1 MKIKD
6 IFAADVARNIAP
18 VVYFHEQDPAK
29 VLEEVSEYII
39 TGGYPENDP
48 RHKRVQSGI
57 HEQFVKLLKGIAEE
71 LQKQG
76 GVELP
81 ASWISGFY
89 GSGKSSF
96 AKLLGLALDGLLLPN
111 HRTLADTLLE
121 RDDSP
126 KSQEFRDAWEQLRNQ
141 LDPIAVVFD
150 IGAVARDDEDIHSA
164 VKREIQS
171 RLDYCTISNYVA
183 DHELKL
189 ELDRKWDEF
198 LSCAE
203 QTLGEPWSTAKHD
216 QLAEE
221 AFSEVMHTMNPSRYT
236 DPMSWLDS
244 RAGAQTGIGTSVDET
259 TTAIINMLKF
269 RAPNKN
275 LFVVV
280 DEVSQYIYQN
290 TNRMLKLQSFVSA
303 LGQKLKGRVWLLAT
317 GQQKLE
323 DSDDESNIGKLKD
336 RFPPKLRVHLAPTN
350 IRDVVHKRLLKKA
363 PSKEPEI
370 RALFQQHRSDLKLY
384 GYKCDSMTEEDF
396 VEVYPMLP
404 GYVDLLMQITS
415 NLRTR
420 SSRAKGDDYAIRGL
434 LQLLGEL
441 FREQKLGD
449 KPIGA
454 LVTLENI
461 YEVQQSAL
469 DADVQNTLA
478 RIFNHEQ
485 VINDEMA
492 VKVAKVVA
500 LLELIQ
506 EQEPTTANLVSQCLY
521 SELGMNNPESSV
533 TLALEKLRGLGLLSY
548 SDKLGYKIQS
558 SAGQEW
564 QREREQ
570 YSVIPDAISIIV
582 AEKLK
587 TILGSVT
594 RPHYKNKS
602 FYWAAFY
609 SDGRQRQDERLQSTN
624 DVAVVTVDFRYL
636 TNNEDRNPNTWIPLS
651 SSPNLQNRLIW
662 VVGTMGDLA
671 SSVKELAKSRHI
683 IQKYEGRHQTI
694 SKDKQRLWF
703 EEQGRCDSLEKD
715 VQNAIAQAFTEG
727 QIFFRGR
734 QIDKPQYGTTF
745 NTILER
751 VGKSILPELYSHYV
765 DMAITPDELK
775 QLLEPNLSGPSPK
788 FMKTGLGILELDA
801 GKYSP
806 TCSGEVPTR
815 IAQYIQ
821 DQNGV
826 GGNVLLNYFGSA
838 PYGYPA
844 DVVKACLVGLLRGD
858 KVRIRPQAGAE
869 ITSVRDPGVRDIFEK
884 DREIKRADIL
894 PPNETNISPR
904 DRIAI
909 CKLFKDSLD
918 VDLDRENDAIADA
931 AFQQFPGL
939 IKRLQDIERRYNLLP
954 NRPELP
960 VVLHKLREALEKC
973 TASRQVEK
981 TVIAVKR
988 YLDELRDGI
997 QQLGIVETD
1006 LTDTAVAAITRA
1018 VSIQEHQVRQ
1028 LQDIDSLAE
1037 ISDAI
1042 AALETQLQSDR
1053 PWREINSLEPQLQ
1066 AIEQHYQTV
1075 RLQLIERQEQQ
1086 TAEIRRRVKQ
1096 RSQFNRLSEKQ
1107 SAYVFKPIEQAA
1119 FDTTKDA
1126 LYPSLLQLRD
1136 SAAIQIKKAE
1146 DTTNKIVDDL
1156 ISKVTE
1162 EQVIQ
1167 LDLELSGREI
1177 KTPEE
1182 VKLLLKEIEE
1192 RLLTKLKNNTRIR
1205 LT

>member
-171 RLDYCTISNYVA
+171 RLGYCTISHYVA

-275 LFVVV
+275 LFIVV

-396 VEVYPMLP
+396 LEVYPMLP

-478 RIFNHEQ
+478 RLFSHEQ
-485 VINDEMA
+485 VINDQMA

-521 SELGMNNPESSV
+521 SELGMGNPESIV
-533 TLALEKLRGLGLLSY
+533 TLVLEKLRGLGLLSY

-570 YSVIPDAISIIV
+570 YSIIPDAISIIV
-582 AEKLK
+582 GEKLK

-751 VGKSILPELYSHYV
+751 VGESILPELYSHYV

-775 QLLEPNLSGPSPK
+775 QLLEPNLSGLSPK
-788 FMKTGLGILELDA
+788 FMKTGLGILEIDA
-801 GKYSP
+801 AKYSP

-909 CKLFKDSLD
+909 CKLFKDSLE

-1006 LTDTAVAAITRA
+1006 LTDTAVSAITRA
-1018 VSIQEHQVRQ
+1018 VSIQEHQVKQ
-1028 LQDIDSLAE
+1028 LQDIESLAE

-1156 ISKVTE
+1156 IYGD
-1162 EQVIQ
+1162 Q
-1167 LDLELSGREI
+1167 LHATQMMI
-1177 KTPEE
+1177 F
-1182 VKLLLKEIEE
+1182 
-1192 RLLTKLKNNTRIR
+1192 
-1205 LT
+1205 